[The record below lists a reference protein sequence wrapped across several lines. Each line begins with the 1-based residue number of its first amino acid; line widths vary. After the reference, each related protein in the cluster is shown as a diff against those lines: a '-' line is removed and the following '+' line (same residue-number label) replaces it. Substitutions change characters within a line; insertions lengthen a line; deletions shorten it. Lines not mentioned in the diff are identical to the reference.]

1 MLYILFSQKYK
12 LFYYLTLS
20 IEQQTI
26 IQLLMK
32 KLVIL
37 AITFSVFIACENKQR
52 SDSQTIEDNRKA
64 LEPTANNF
72 PVMKID
78 TPTVDLG
85 AITQGDT
92 IMHVYNFKNTGNMPL
107 VLSNV
112 NASCGCTTPSYSK
125 EPVAPGEKGFI
136 TVKFNSKGKEGK
148 LNKTVTAY
156 ANTKPADN
164 TVSFKIEVLTQKK

>member
-1 MLYILFSQKYK
+1 
-12 LFYYLTLS
+12 
-20 IEQQTI
+20 
-26 IQLLMK
+26 MK

-37 AITFSVFIACENKQR
+37 TLSVCVLMACENKQR
-52 SDSQTIEDNRKA
+52 TDAQTIEENQKA
-64 LEPTANNF
+64 LQPTATRF
-72 PVMKID
+72 PVMAID
-78 TPTVDLG
+78 TPSVDLG
-85 AITQGDT
+85 TITQGDT

-125 EPVAPGEKGFI
+125 EPVAPGENGFI

-156 ANTKPADN
+156 ANTKPSDN
-164 TVSFKIEVLTQKK
+164 TVSFKIEVLIKK

>member
-1 MLYILFSQKYK
+1 
-12 LFYYLTLS
+12 
-20 IEQQTI
+20 
-26 IQLLMK
+26 MK
-32 KLVIL
+32 KIVIL
-37 AITFSVFIACENKQR
+37 ALTFSVFIACENKQR
-52 SDSQTIEDNRKA
+52 TDAQTIEDNRKA
-64 LEPTANNF
+64 LEPTANRF

-78 TPTVDLG
+78 SPTVDLG
-85 AITQGDT
+85 TIMEGDT

-156 ANTKPADN
+156 ANTKPAEN
-164 TVSFKIEVLTQKK
+164 TVAFKIEVLVKK